1 VPHSIGSRSLPPVS
15 PTTAG
20 RELPSEPCLS
30 CGEETAVGSVFFS
43 DRSTIERADSQS
55 AFLCSLCDARLRVSR
70 KGAPLTDEEV
80 RNLVKNGTAIAL
92 GWRP

>member
-1 VPHSIGSRSLPPVS
+1 MPHSICARDLSPVG
-15 PTTAG
+15 PTSAD
-20 RELPSEPCLS
+20 RKPPSEPCLR

-43 DRSTIERADSQS
+43 DRSTIDLGAGQL
-55 AFLCSLCDARLRVSR
+55 AFLCSLCDSRLRASR
-70 KGAPLTDEEV
+70 KGQPLTDEQV

>member
-1 VPHSIGSRSLPPVS
+1 MPHSIGSRSLPPVG

-20 RELPSEPCLS
+20 REPPSEPCLN
-30 CGEETAVGSVFFS
+30 CGEETAIGSAFFS
-43 DRSTIERADSQS
+43 DRTRIELGGGQWAY
-55 AFLCSLCDARLRVSR
+55 LCSLCDSSLRASR
-70 KGAPLTDEEV
+70 KGRPLTDDEV